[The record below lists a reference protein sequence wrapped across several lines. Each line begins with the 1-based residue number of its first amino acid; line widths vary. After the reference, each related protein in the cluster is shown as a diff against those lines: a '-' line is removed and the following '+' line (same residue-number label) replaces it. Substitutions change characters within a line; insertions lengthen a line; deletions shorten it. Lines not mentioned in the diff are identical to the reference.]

1 MLTGDKEETAI
12 NIGRSC
18 NLILPLTKLFFLV
31 KINNEEQYIKT
42 LKDIYMDIQTYTNG
56 NGKAYKDP
64 ESGNIIEIALVM
76 DGPSFLFFNNN
87 SVEQRKWLLR
97 IGKKRNL
104 ILVLLK

>member
-1 MLTGDKEETAI
+1 
-12 NIGRSC
+12 
-18 NLILPLTKLFFLV
+18 
-31 KINNEEQYIKT
+31 
-42 LKDIYMDIQTYTNG
+42 MDIQTYTNG

-97 IGKKRNL
+97 IGQKINL